1 MVIAYVITSVLS
13 VTFIDQ
19 VRGEQD
25 IIIGKRVSIRSQI
38 LNENRELLIYL
49 PQDYEQSNDKYPV
62 IYLLDG
68 NDHFHHVSGI
78 VQFSTWARKRKGQII
93 VALTNTRRGRD
104 FSPSN
109 WPGYDSYTG
118 GADAFINFMEKELI
132 PYVDMAFRTQ
142 PQKVLAGHSLAG
154 TFTLYSFLTKPEL
167 FNAYISLSPCL
178 FWHDRLMLKKTASFL
193 EKHKKLDRTLFIAHE
208 YKDGSPAATIQEF
221 ENSFN
226 KNAPQNLRWVSLL
239 KDKDDHFSFVH
250 TAFYDALEFI
260 FD

>member
-1 MVIAYVITSVLS
+1 
-13 VTFIDQ
+13 
-19 VRGEQD
+19 
-25 IIIGKRVSIRSQI
+25 
-38 LNENRELLIYL
+38 
-49 PQDYEQSNDKYPV
+49 
-62 IYLLDG
+62 
-68 NDHFHHVSGI
+68 
-78 VQFSTWARKRKGQII
+78 
-93 VALTNTRRGRD
+93 
-104 FSPSN
+104 
-109 WPGYDSYTG
+109 
-118 GADAFINFMEKELI
+118 MEKELI